1 MLKQNNKTILPT
13 RIKRRDDLKNAVDYL
28 ISADNDLAMAAEI
41 AGPVTFKMRPAG
53 FQSLLKIIVEQ
64 QLSTASARAIWGRME
79 TKLAPLTPQQMIR
92 HSDTSLRSCGLSG
105 PKMRYCRALSEAI
118 ISESLNLSALAR
130 SADAK
135 AMAALQ
141 SVTGIGRWTAEIYL
155 LFCLGRPDVW
165 PAGDI
170 AVQVALQ
177 EVCGLSDRPD
187 HRQMDEIGE
196 RWRPLRGVAALIL
209 WNYYR
214 HIKNRPVWE

>member
-1 MLKQNNKTILPT
+1 MLVKNNKTILPT
-13 RIKRRDDLKNAVDYL
+13 RIKRPAALKSALDHL
-28 ISADNDLAMAAEI
+28 ISADNDLSLAVEVS
-41 AGPVTFKMRPAG
+41 GPVVFKMRPAG
-53 FQSLLKIIVEQ
+53 FESLLKIIVEQ
-64 QLSTASARAIWGRME
+64 QLSTASARAIWSRME
-79 TKLAPLTPQQMIR
+79 TKIAPLTPQQLLEQT
-92 HSDTSLRSCGLSG
+92 DKSLRSCGLSG

-118 ISESLNLSALAR
+118 VSGGLNLSALAR
-130 SADAK
+130 FADAK
-135 AMAALQ
+135 AMTALQ

-170 AVQVALQ
+170 AVQAALQ
-177 EVCGLSDRPD
+177 DLCGLKSRPD

-214 HIKNRPVWE
+214 HIKNRPIWQ